1 MLILF
6 LLIIAI
12 ASALL
17 IAWLLMV
24 HWREIRLLDPN
35 SIAEER
41 ERQKRDELLMHR
53 LTRIHT
59 GKMAPVKAIA
69 QKVIHAGKTTFHAG
83 YLKLVR
89 LEKFYQHAKA
99 PFASVAPSVKDRV
112 KVLLDDARSLARD
125 MKWADAERR
134 YLEVLT
140 IDARSFEAYKGLGGI
155 YLKQKLPV
163 QAKETFEFIVKSKKA
178 DDVVC
183 AGLAEIAEQ
192 EGDLKRAEEMLLKA
206 IEFRPRLAH
215 RHAELASFYLSHDQA
230 RKAWPYTQKSVELE
244 PKSVKYLELSL
255 DAAIIL
261 GDRIEAQRC
270 YDKLRVAS
278 EDRQKVQ
285 VYKDKIDALSA

>member
-1 MLILF
+1 MLIF
-6 LLIIAI
+6 LLLVIA
-12 ASALL
+12 AVSVVL

-24 HWREIRLLDPN
+24 HWKEIRLLDPN

-41 ERQKRDELLMHR
+41 ERQKRDELLLHR
-53 LTRIHT
+53 LARIHT
-59 GKMAPVKAIA
+59 GKIAPVKAVA
-69 QKVIHAGKTTFHAG
+69 QKIVYIGKTAFHAG

-112 KVLLDDARSLARD
+112 KSLLDDARSLARD

-140 IDARSFEAYKGLGGI
+140 IDARHFEAYKGLGGI

-178 DDVVC
+178 DDTVY

-192 EGDLKRAEEMLLKA
+192 EGDLKRAEEMLLKS

-215 RHAELASFYLSHDQA
+215 RYAELASFYIRHDQA
-230 RKAWPYTQKSVELE
+230 RKAWPYAKRSMELE

-261 GDRIEAQRC
+261 GDRTEAQQC
-270 YDKLRVAS
+270 YEKLRLAS

-285 VYKDKIDALSA
+285 NYKDKIDALAA